1 MVGGKA
7 EQTEGG
13 EMGVTAITDHT
24 PTYFKNAIK

>member
-24 PTYFKNAIK
+24 RILRMQSNN